1 MAWGLWNKIKQGIRK
16 AGGFVRDKIIKPVV
30 NNVVKPFKPVIQ
42 AAANAINPKVG
53 ALVDTGMNMAEK
65 WVNGERVIDKGTV
78 KERGTHKELLEK
90 GGLYADMYY
99 SQFGG
104 KVSDRKLDTDN

>member
-53 ALVDTGMNMAEK
+53 ALVDTGMNMAER
-65 WVNGERVIDKGTV
+65 WANGEKVIDKETIRDAGNTAF
-78 KERGTHKELLEK
+78 KWATNR
-90 GGLYADMYY
+90 
-99 SQFGG
+99 FGSG
-104 KVSDRKLDTDN
+104 PK